1 MCIRTLKNIALLIA
15 LALLFACGGDSPD
28 RWRKFATKTTRY
40 EVPHRWVTADP
51 YTIKEVYWKHV
62 WFRYFPPNHCRMA
75 LFKSFPADQNQF
87 FVAIGPKDDLWPP
100 IERNITLYNQD
111 PTVQSIKRYMMR
123 TRDGV
128 DVTLYVA
135 NRRSTGFDA
144 EDVSL
149 LLGFA
154 EFDGKVFM
162 MNGGGRSARWD
173 IGLIENFL
181 NTLVLGD

>member
-1 MCIRTLKNIALLIA
+1 
-15 LALLFACGGDSPD
+15 
-28 RWRKFATKTTRY
+28 
-40 EVPHRWVTADP
+40 
-51 YTIKEVYWKHV
+51 
-62 WFRYFPPNHCRMA
+62 
-75 LFKSFPADQNQF
+75 
-87 FVAIGPKDDLWPP
+87 
-100 IERNITLYNQD
+100 
-111 PTVQSIKRYMMR
+111 MMR